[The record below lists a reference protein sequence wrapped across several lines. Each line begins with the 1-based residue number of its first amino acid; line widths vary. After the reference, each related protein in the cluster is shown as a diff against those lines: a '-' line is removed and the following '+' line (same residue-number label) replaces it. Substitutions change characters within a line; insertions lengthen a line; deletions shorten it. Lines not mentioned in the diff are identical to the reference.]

1 MAGRQAGEA
10 GERRRYCCGQ
20 IWHERPS
27 DGQPEGFVIP
37 KRWSE
42 RDVIQRAVLL
52 FAISSVLL
60 CTIASCQV
68 VPLSSGGEPTAS
80 PTPVLPGLE
89 EVALDFLKSWER
101 TDYESMYALLSPSA
115 QAKITQAEFVQYYH
129 DVAAEVTMTALETQL
144 VSLLQDGPQGQAA
157 YRLIMDTVL
166 VGRIET
172 DNIMALSYVDGRWRV
187 SWSPGLIF
195 RELEGG
201 NILRMFRYAPS
212 RGNIYDRY
220 GTGLAVEDQA
230 VTVGIVPGQIED
242 EDRLLAELSWV
253 LGLEAATIKEKYALA
268 RPDWYVPI
276 GDLSFDASQA
286 HYNALTSLPGVVL
299 RDRWVRAYRHG
310 GLAAHVLGYMGR
322 IEQGE
327 QAEWVAK
334 GYSGDELVG
343 KAGLERWGEP
353 YLAGQRGGTLVVL
366 TPGGRQLTTI
376 KEQPAVQSRSIY
388 TTLDRKLQQV
398 AEVTLGD
405 ERGAIVALDP
415 NTGQILAMASRPTF
429 DSNMF
434 ITGINSDQWQVLI
447 SDASRPLVNRATQG
461 TYPPGSVFKIVTMA
475 AALEEGGFTPG
486 SIFNCP
492 GTWDGLGKDWL
503 KTCWLKRGHG
513 EVNLV
518 QALTVSCDVTFYELG
533 KGLYEVDPTLLPRY
547 ARLFGLGAPIGLET
561 VEEVPGLVPDHDWKI
576 AELGEAWFVGD
587 SVNLA
592 IGQGYL
598 LVTPLQV
605 VTMLA
610 AVGNGGT
617 LYHPQ
622 VVLKVSAS
630 SEEPEEVFEPQELG
644 QLPFEVET
652 LSAIQ
657 EGLLGAATSP
667 GGTAYHAFEGM
678 EVAVAG
684 KTGTAENPDGDPHA
698 WFAGYA
704 PADAPQI
711 AVVVLVENGG
721 EGSQV
726 AAPLFRQ
733 VVEAF
738 FELQQPE
745 GTPSPSS

>member
-1 MAGRQAGEA
+1 MVM
-10 GERRRYCCGQ
+10 
-20 IWHERPS
+20 I
-27 DGQPEGFVIP
+27 
-37 KRWSE
+37 KK
-42 RDVIQRAVLL
+42 AVLL
-52 FAISSVLL
+52 FAISSILL
-60 CTIASCQV
+60 CTTASCQIA
-68 VPLSSGGEPTAS
+68 PLSFGEEPTAT

-89 EVALDFLKSWER
+89 EVVLGFLESWER
-101 TDYESMYALLSPSA
+101 TDYQSMYALLSPSA
-115 QAKITQAEFVQYYH
+115 QAEITQAEFVQYYH
-129 DVAAEVTMTALETQL
+129 DAATEMTMNALETQL
-144 VSLLQDGPQGQAA
+144 VSLLQDGPHGQAA
-157 YRLIMDTVL
+157 YRLILDTVL

-172 DNIMALSYVDGRWRV
+172 DNLMSLSYADGRWGV
-187 SWSPGLIF
+187 NWSPGLIF

-201 NILRMFRYAPS
+201 NILRMFRHAPS

-230 VTVGIVPGQIED
+230 VTVGVVPGQIED
-242 EDRLLAELSWV
+242 EGRLLAELSWI
-253 LGLEAATIKEKYALA
+253 LGLEAASIKEKYALA

-276 GDLSFDASQA
+276 GDLSFEASQA
-286 HYNALTSLPGVVL
+286 HYNTLTSLPGVVL
-299 RDRWVRAYRHG
+299 RDRWVRAYRDG
-310 GLAAHVLGYMGR
+310 SLAAHLLGYMGK

-343 KAGLERWGEP
+343 KAGLERWAEP
-353 YLAGQRGGTLVVL
+353 YLAGRRGGTLVVL
-366 TPGGRQLTTI
+366 TPAGRQLVTI
-376 KEQPAVQSRSIY
+376 KERPAVQSRSIY
-388 TTLDRKLQQV
+388 ATLDKRLQQV
-398 AEVTLGD
+398 AEATLGD

-429 DSNMF
+429 DPNMF
-434 ITGINSDQWQVLI
+434 ITGIDSGQWQVLA

-475 AALEEGGFTPG
+475 AALEEGGLTPG
-486 SIFNCP
+486 STFNCP
-492 GTWDGLGKDWL
+492 GIWYGLGKDWP
-503 KTCWLKRGHG
+503 KTCWLERGHG
-513 EVNLV
+513 QVNLV

-533 KGLYEVDPTLLPRY
+533 KRLYELDPNLLPRY
-547 ARLFGLGAPIGLET
+547 ARLFGLGAPIGLG
-561 VEEVPGLVPDHDWKI
+561 VAGEVAGLVPDPNWKI
-576 AELGEAWFVGD
+576 AELGESWFPGD

-605 VTMLA
+605 ATMVA

-617 LYHPQ
+617 LYRPQ
-622 VVLKVSAS
+622 LVLKVSAS
-630 SEEPEEVFEPQELG
+630 SEEPEQVFEPQALG
-644 QLPFEVET
+644 QLPVRPET

-657 EGLLGAATSP
+657 EGLLGAVVSP
-667 GGTAYHAFEGM
+667 GGTAYQAFEGM

-684 KTGTAENPDGDPHA
+684 KTGTAENPDADPHA

-704 PADAPQI
+704 PADNPQI
-711 AVVVLVENGG
+711 AVVVMIENGG

-738 FELQQPE
+738 FALQRGEEVLE
-745 GTPSPSS
+745 GITTP

>member
-1 MAGRQAGEA
+1 M
-10 GERRRYCCGQ
+10 
-20 IWHERPS
+20 I
-27 DGQPEGFVIP
+27 
-37 KRWSE
+37 KK
-42 RDVIQRAVLL
+42 AVLL
-52 FAISSVLL
+52 FVIASALL
-60 CTIASCQV
+60 CATASCQV
-68 VPLSSGGEPTAS
+68 APLSFGGEPIAT

-89 EVALDFLKSWER
+89 EVALSFLKSWER
-101 TDYESMYALLSPSA
+101 ADYRGMYALLSPPA
-115 QAKITQAEFVQYYH
+115 QAEITQAEFVQYYH
-129 DVAAEVTMTALETQL
+129 DVATGITMTALETQL

-157 YRLIMDTVL
+157 YRLIMNSLL

-172 DNIMALSYVDGRWRV
+172 DNLMSLSYADGRWGV
-187 SWSPGLIF
+187 NWSPGLIF

-201 NILRMFRYAPS
+201 NILRMFRHAPS

-230 VTVGIVPGQIED
+230 VTVGVVPGQIED
-242 EDRLLAELSWV
+242 EGRLLAELSWI
-253 LGLEAATIKEKYALA
+253 LGLEAASVKEKYALA

-276 GDLSFDASQA
+276 GDLSFEVSQA
-286 HYNALTSLPGVVL
+286 HYSTLTSLPGVVL
-299 RDRWVRAYRHG
+299 RDRWVRAYRDG
-310 GLAAHVLGYMGR
+310 SLAAHLLGYMGR

-327 QAEWVAK
+327 QAEWVAR

-343 KAGLERWGEP
+343 KAGLERWAEP
-353 YLAGQRGGTLVVL
+353 YLSGRRGGTLVVL
-366 TPGGRQLTTI
+366 TPAGRQLVTI

-388 TTLDRKLQQV
+388 TTLDRRLQQV
-398 AEVTLGD
+398 AEATLGD

-429 DSNMF
+429 DPNMF
-434 ITGINSDQWQVLI
+434 IAGIDSGQWQVLA
-447 SDASRPLVNRATQG
+447 SDASRPLINRATQG

-475 AALEEGGFTPG
+475 AALEEGGLTPG
-486 SIFNCP
+486 STFNCP
-492 GTWDGLGKDWL
+492 GTWYGLGKDWP
-503 KTCWLKRGHG
+503 KTCWLERGHG
-513 EVNLV
+513 QVNLV

-533 KGLYEVDPTLLPRY
+533 KHLYELDPNLLPRY
-547 ARLFGLGAPIGLET
+547 ARLFGLGAPIGSG
-561 VEEVPGLVPDHDWKI
+561 VAEEGAGLVPDPDWKI
-576 AELGEAWFVGD
+576 AALGESWFPGD

-605 VTMLA
+605 ATMVA

-617 LYHPQ
+617 LYRPQ
-622 VVLKVSAS
+622 LVLKVSAS
-630 SEEPEEVFEPQELG
+630 SEEPEQVFEPQELG
-644 QLPFEVET
+644 QLPVRPET

-657 EGLLGAATSP
+657 EGLLGAVASP
-667 GGTAYHAFEGM
+667 GGTAYHAFKGM

-704 PADAPQI
+704 PADDPQI
-711 AVVVLVENGG
+711 AVVVVIENGG

-738 FELQQPE
+738 FALRQGEEVLE
-745 GTPSPSS
+745 GIPTP

>member
-1 MAGRQAGEA
+1 MNEV
-10 GERRRYCCGQ
+10 
-20 IWHERPS
+20 W
-27 DGQPEGFVIP
+27 P
-37 KRWSE
+37 KQ
-42 RDVIQRAVLL
+42 VAVRASAVPI
-52 FAISSVLL
+52 FAILSILL
-60 CTIASCQV
+60 CTTASCQV
-68 VPLSSGGEPTAS
+68 APLSFGGEPTAT
-80 PTPVLPGLE
+80 PTPVLPGPEEAALGFLE
-89 EVALDFLKSWER
+89 NWER
-101 TDYESMYALLSPSA
+101 ADYKGMYALLSAPA
-115 QAKITQAEFVQYYH
+115 QAEITQTEFVQYYH
-129 DVAAEVTMTALETQL
+129 DVATEMTMTALETQP
-144 VSLLQDGPQGQAA
+144 VSLLQDGHQGQAA
-157 YRLIMDTVL
+157 YRLIMDTLL

-172 DNIMALSYVDGRWRV
+172 DNLMSLSYADGRWGV
-187 SWSPGLIF
+187 NWSPGLIF

-201 NILRMFRYAPS
+201 NILRMFRHAPS

-230 VTVGIVPGQIED
+230 VTVGVVPGQIED

-253 LGLEAATIKEKYALA
+253 LGLQAASIKEKYALA
-268 RPDWYVPI
+268 RPDWYVPV
-276 GDLSFDASQA
+276 GALSFEASQA
-286 HYNALTSLPGVVL
+286 YYSKLTSLPGVVL
-299 RDRWVRAYRHG
+299 RDKWVRAYRDG
-310 GLAAHVLGYMGR
+310 DLAAHLLGYIGR
-322 IEQGE
+322 IEQDE
-327 QAEWVAK
+327 QAQWVAK

-353 YLAGQRGGTLVVL
+353 YLAGRRGGTLVVL
-366 TPGGRQLTTI
+366 TPAGRQLVTI

-388 TTLDRKLQQV
+388 TTLDQRLQQV
-398 AEVTLGD
+398 AEAALGD
-405 ERGAIVALDP
+405 KRGAIVTLDP

-429 DSNMF
+429 DPNMF
-434 ITGINSDQWQVLI
+434 ITGIDSGQWQVLA

-475 AALEEGGFTPG
+475 AALEEGGLTPA
-486 SIFNCP
+486 STFNCP
-492 GTWDGLGKDWL
+492 GIWYGLGKDWP
-503 KTCWLKRGHG
+503 KTCWLERGHG
-513 EVNLV
+513 QVNLV

-533 KGLYEVDPTLLPRY
+533 KRLYELDPTLLPRY
-547 ARLFGLGAPIGLET
+547 ARLFGLGAPIGLG
-561 VEEVPGLVPDHDWKI
+561 VAGEVAGLVPDPAWKM
-576 AELGEAWFVGD
+576 AELGESWFPGD

-605 VTMLA
+605 ATMVA

-617 LYHPQ
+617 LYRPQ
-622 VVLKVSAS
+622 LVLKVSAS
-630 SEEPEEVFEPQELG
+630 SEEPEQVFEPQELG
-644 QLPFEVET
+644 RLPVKPET

-667 GGTAYHAFEGM
+667 GGTAYRAFEGM

-704 PADAPQI
+704 PAGDPQI
-711 AVVVLVENGG
+711 AVVVVIENGG

-738 FELQQPE
+738 FALQRGEEALE
-745 GTPSPSS
+745 GIPTP

>member
-1 MAGRQAGEA
+1 M
-10 GERRRYCCGQ
+10 
-20 IWHERPS
+20 I
-27 DGQPEGFVIP
+27 
-37 KRWSE
+37 KK
-42 RDVIQRAVLL
+42 AVLL
-52 FAISSVLL
+52 FTISSILL
-60 CTIASCQV
+60 CTTASCQTA
-68 VPLSSGGEPTAS
+68 PLSLGGEPTAI

-89 EVALDFLKSWER
+89 EVALGFLKSWER
-101 TDYESMYALLSPSA
+101 PDYEGMYALLSPPA
-115 QAKITQAEFVQYYH
+115 QAEITQAEFVQYYR
-129 DVAAEVTMTALETQL
+129 DVATEITMTALETQL
-144 VSLLQDGPQGQAA
+144 ISLLQDGPQGQAA
-157 YRLIMDTVL
+157 YRLVMDTVL
-166 VGRIET
+166 VGRIEM
-172 DNIMALSYVDGRWRV
+172 DNIMALSYVDGHWKV
-187 SWSPGLIF
+187 NWSPGLIF

-201 NILRMFRYAPS
+201 NILRMFRHAPS

-230 VTVGIVPGQIED
+230 VTVGVVPGQIED
-242 EDRLLAELSWV
+242 EDRLLAELGRI
-253 LGLEAATIKEKYALA
+253 LGLEAASIKEKYALA

-286 HYNALTSLPGVVL
+286 HYSTLTSLPSVVL
-299 RDRWVRAYRHG
+299 RDKWVRAYRHG
-310 GLAAHVLGYMGR
+310 GLAAHLLGYMGR

-353 YLAGQRGGTLVVL
+353 YLGGQRGGTLVAL
-366 TPGGRQLTTI
+366 TPAGRQLVTI

-388 TTLDRKLQQV
+388 ITLDQRLQQV
-398 AEVTLGD
+398 AEATLGD
-405 ERGAIVALDP
+405 ERGAVVALDP

-434 ITGINSDQWQVLI
+434 ITGIDSGQWQVLA

-475 AALEEGGFTPG
+475 AALEEGGLTPG
-486 SIFNCP
+486 STFNCP
-492 GTWDGLGKDWL
+492 GIWYGLGKDWP
-503 KTCWLKRGHG
+503 KTCWLERGHG
-513 EVNLV
+513 QVNLV

-533 KGLYEVDPTLLPRY
+533 KGLYELDPTLLPRY
-547 ARLFGLGAPIGLET
+547 ARLFGLGAPIALE
-561 VEEVPGLVPDHDWKI
+561 VAEEAAGLVPDPDWKI
-576 AELGEAWFVGD
+576 AELGESWFPGD

-605 VTMLA
+605 ATMVA
-610 AVGNGGT
+610 AVGNGGI
-617 LYHPQ
+617 LYRPQ
-622 VVLKVSAS
+622 LVLKVSAS
-630 SEEPEEVFEPQELG
+630 SEEPEQVFEPQELG
-644 QLPFEVET
+644 RLPIKPET
-652 LSAIQ
+652 LSAIR

-667 GGTAYHAFEGM
+667 GGTAYHAFKGVEM
-678 EVAVAG
+678 AVAG
-684 KTGTAENPDGDPHA
+684 KTGTAENPGGDPHA

-704 PADAPQI
+704 PADDPQI

-738 FELQQPE
+738 FELQQGEIPE
-745 GTPSPSS
+745 GTPSPSSS

>member
-1 MAGRQAGEA
+1 M
-10 GERRRYCCGQ
+10 
-20 IWHERPS
+20 I
-27 DGQPEGFVIP
+27 
-37 KRWSE
+37 KK
-42 RDVIQRAVLL
+42 AVLL

-60 CTIASCQV
+60 CATASCQIASL
-68 VPLSSGGEPTAS
+68 PLKGEPTAT
-80 PTPVLPGLE
+80 PTPILPGLE
-89 EVALDFLKSWER
+89 EVALGFLKSWER
-101 TDYESMYALLSPSA
+101 ADYKGMYALLSPPD
-115 QAKITQAEFVQYYH
+115 QARIAEAEFVQHYH
-129 DVAAEVTMTALETQL
+129 DVATEITMTVLETQL
-144 VSLLQDGPQGQAA
+144 VSLLRDGPQGQAA

-172 DNIMALSYVDGRWRV
+172 DNLISLSYADGRWGV
-187 SWSPGLIF
+187 NWSPGLIF
-195 RELEGG
+195 KELEGG
-201 NILRMFRYAPS
+201 NLLRMFRHAPS

-230 VTVGIVPGQIED
+230 VTVGVVPGQIED
-242 EDRLLAELSWV
+242 EEKLLAELGWI
-253 LGLEAATIKEKYALA
+253 LGLEAANIKEKYAPA

-276 GDLSFDASQA
+276 SDLSFEASQA
-286 HYNALTSLPGVVL
+286 YYNTLSSLPGVVL
-299 RDRWVRAYRHG
+299 RDKWVRAYRDG
-310 GLAAHVLGYMGR
+310 GLAAHLLGYMGR

-327 QAEWVAK
+327 QAEWVSK

-366 TPGGRQLTTI
+366 TPTGRQLVTI

-388 TTLDRKLQQV
+388 TTLDRRLQQV
-398 AEVTLGD
+398 AEATLGD

-429 DSNMF
+429 DPNMF
-434 ITGINSDQWQVLI
+434 ITGIDSGQWQALT

-475 AALEEGGFTPG
+475 AALEEGGLTPG
-486 SIFNCP
+486 STFNCP
-492 GTWDGLGKDWL
+492 GTWYGLGKDWP
-503 KTCWLKRGHG
+503 KTCWLERGHG
-513 EVNLV
+513 QVNLV

-533 KGLYEVDPTLLPRY
+533 KHLHELDPNLLPRY
-547 ARLFGLGAPIGLET
+547 ARLFGLGAPIGLGMT
-561 VEEVPGLVPDHDWKI
+561 GEVAGLVPDPDWKT
-576 AELGEAWFVGD
+576 AELGEAWFPGD

-605 VTMLA
+605 AAMVA

-617 LYHPQ
+617 LYRPQ
-622 VVLKVSAS
+622 LALKVLAS
-630 SEEPEEVFEPQELG
+630 SKEPEQIFEPQALG
-644 QLPFEVET
+644 RLPVKPET

-667 GGTAYHAFEGM
+667 GGTAYRAFEGM

-684 KTGTAENPDGDPHA
+684 KTGTAENPDDDPHA

-704 PADAPQI
+704 PADAPRI
-711 AVVVLVENGG
+711 AVVVVIENGG

-738 FELQQPE
+738 FALQQGEEVPE
-745 GTPSPSS
+745 STPTP